1 MIEVEVPF
9 KRWHL
14 LFPLPRLILFVSVI
28 ANLGCDLIAC
38 VALDPVCYELFKVL
52 LLERYWKAHLN
63 VVRAVLVELI
73 HPDAP
78 VRVWRAV
85 IREPIEPLV
94 PYHREELQ
102 DEHED
107 HEYPAHL
114 ETDRLHHNLV
124 TPTLL

>member
-28 ANLGCDLIAC
+28 ADLGSDLIAC
-38 VALDPVCYELFKVL
+38 IDLDPICYELFKVL
-52 LLERYWKAHLN
+52 LLKRDGEAHLY
-63 VVRAVLVELI
+63 VIRAVLVELI
-73 HPDAP
+73 DPDAP
-78 VRVWRAV
+78 VRVGRAV

-94 PYHREELQ
+94 PDHRAALQ

-107 HEYPAHL
+107 HEDSANL
-114 ETDRLHHNLV
+114 ETDRLHHY
-124 TPTLL
+124 